1 MASLSPRVTLV
12 ASVADLVAHRDGFV
26 LSGEL
31 SEAGHGELSRR
42 PLFRRR

>member
-1 MASLSPRVTLV
+1 MASPSPRVTLV
-12 ASVADLVAHRDGFV
+12 ASVADLVAYKDGFV

-31 SEAGHGELSRR
+31 PEAGHGEPPRW